1 MVWSLRICVC
11 GRGESRLPVSVR
23 EWCLN
28 TGRTPSVVLHFA
40 PKPQGSND
48 LPPLHFI
55 SLPSLV
61 PWPKGE
67 KSIKTKAWSKK
78 PKHKHAIC
86 TGLRV
91 SMTTAG
97 YGCLCTIV
105 LIDGTLNCRIN
116 DGFEFHESHDIF
128 KWNRYI
134 THTYINIY
142 LYLLKHRSI
151 SITLRVTYILFSQYK
166 NVTHTS
172 VLKRLNLKEK
182 LWCSSLQLMPQTLK
196 T

>member
-1 MVWSLRICVC
+1 MMLSTLLKNFFQPGRDSELVLRWQGNAWDLLMVWSLRICVS

-61 PWPKGE
+61 PWPKGGE

-97 YGCLCTIV
+97 YGCLCTMV

-128 KWNRYI
+128 KWNRY
-134 THTYINIY
+134 THLYI
-142 LYLLKHRSI
+142 
-151 SITLRVTYILFSQYK
+151 YI
-166 NVTHTS
+166 
-172 VLKRLNLKEK
+172 
-182 LWCSSLQLMPQTLK
+182 
-196 T
+196 